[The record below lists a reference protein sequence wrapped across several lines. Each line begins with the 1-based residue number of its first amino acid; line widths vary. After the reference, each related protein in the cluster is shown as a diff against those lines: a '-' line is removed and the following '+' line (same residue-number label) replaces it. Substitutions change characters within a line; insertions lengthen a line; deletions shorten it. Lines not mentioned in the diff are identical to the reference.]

1 MVGAKAATGNGLVAD
16 LRRGHVGWSIRRLR
30 KQDARTS
37 AEELALMTLIEETRL
52 EHAELGAPCRDG
64 GSTPLRWTRLT

>member
-30 KQDARTS
+30 KQDARTR
-37 AEELALMTLIEETRL
+37 AEELALTTWTEDRRED
-52 EHAELGAPCRDG
+52 ADLGGDSRDVG
-64 GSTPLRWTRLT
+64 ATPVRWTRLT